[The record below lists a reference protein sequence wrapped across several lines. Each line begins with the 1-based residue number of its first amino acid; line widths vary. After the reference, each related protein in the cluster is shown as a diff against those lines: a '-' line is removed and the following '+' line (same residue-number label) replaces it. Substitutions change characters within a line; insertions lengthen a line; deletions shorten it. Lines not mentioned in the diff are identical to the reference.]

1 MLQTPKLNR
10 RLSALFLLAA
20 SLLLCAARPQA
31 QTHLF
36 TSMFEREVYNVAV
49 DPATNLVYAPS
60 GSHWDARLGVLD
72 WSLGSPA
79 SDVKVSYI
87 PLPTDSY
94 PLEVAVN
101 PMARRVYATDYFSN
115 RLLVVDAAAGTYLT
129 AVALGARPRDVAVN
143 AATGRV
149 YVTLPEANQVQV
161 IDGGTNTLSAT
172 VVMPEGCGTP
182 YAMAVDSSSGRV
194 FVTSLA
200 GSSVCV
206 VEGDAVV
213 ATAYVGRGPYSIAAN
228 PATGRVY
235 VANKFDGTVSVIR
248 ASDASHEATFT
259 VSFLADGVAV
269 NPTTDRVYVTDS
281 WRRMILVMDGDPASA
296 TYHMSLGYAWGPERM
311 YDIAVNP
318 STNVLYVASG
328 MMFVYHDPPPSPAAQ
343 LAALIEKV
351 QGMNLAQGIAN
362 SLDAKLGSA
371 RAALDS
377 ARGGDAG
384 AACHKLEAFAGEV
397 RAQADKGQL
406 TQAQADGLVRAAD
419 RIRAALGCECSR
431 SVSASCR

>member
-1 MLQTPKLNR
+1 MLQTPKLNGR
-10 RLSALFLLAA
+10 PSALLLLAA
-20 SLLLCAARPQA
+20 SLFLCAARPQA

-72 WSLGSPA
+72 WSPGSPA
-79 SDVKVSYI
+79 SDAAVSYI
-87 PLPTDSY
+87 PLPTDSH

-101 PMARRVYATDYFSN
+101 SKARRVYATDYFSN

-161 IDGGTNTLSAT
+161 IDGGTNALVSTIP
-172 VVMPEGCGTP
+172 MPPGCGTP

-200 GSSVCV
+200 VHGVCV
-206 VEGDAVV
+206 IEGDAVTGPV
-213 ATAYVGRGPYSIAAN
+213 YVGRGPYSIAAN
-228 PATGRVY
+228 AATGRVY

-248 ASDASHEATFT
+248 ASDATHETTFT
-259 VSFLADGVAV
+259 VTFLADGVAV
-269 NPTTDRVYVTDS
+269 NPTTDRVYITDS
-281 WRRMILVMDGDPASA
+281 WRRMILVMDGDPTSA
-296 TYHMSLGYAWGPERM
+296 TFHGSLGYTWGAERM

-318 STNVLYVASG
+318 STNLIYVAAG
-328 MMFVYHDPPPSPAAQ
+328 MMFVYHDPPPPPAAQ
-343 LAALIEKV
+343 LAALVEKV
-351 QGMNLAQGIAN
+351 KGMNLAQGIAN

-371 RAALDS
+371 QAALDS
-377 ARGGDAG
+377 AQKGDAG
-384 AACHKLEAFAGEV
+384 AACHKLGAFAGEV

-406 TQAQADGLVRAAD
+406 TQAEADGLVRAAD
-419 RIRAALGCECSR
+419 RIRAALGCD
-431 SVSASCR
+431 